1 MAKSDRE
8 EVISSLA
15 SRIFS
20 ALVDDLV
27 MDAALQSHKE
37 VVRSRAVCEV
47 CHTRCGQAHI
57 SGPSNANVTAL
68 SQNGA
73 SSSRQGTPIEG
84 RASGTPGTSTPNG
97 MKDGN
102 LECVNCNRFVCTL
115 SAILLESLAD
125 AAPPFLKI
133 APSRYAPHL
142 SSCMGIGTGTRR
154 GAARGVNSKAKPLDA
169 RSASPHMGSENGN
182 VSDDSRQSH
191 SQPVGKKKGRPQKT
205 KQAEGEFN
213 MNRKR
218 PGSPQLSPNKNAKK
232 QKTTGSPL
240 SRVQSDRDASGT
252 PLNGN
257 TLGPP
262 LTHSHSK
269 IPSRLRESST
279 VSVLERA
286 ASSSTGSRS
295 SSPGMLPVGAATPS
309 SAHSV
314 HSFGGPRRNGMVGK
328 KSKPMTRL
336 PSPPHPPRPP
346 TPVMRR
352 PETDYLVD
360 VEGDET
366 GSSTDTDSD

>member
-1 MAKSDRE
+1 MAKSERE

-20 ALVDDLV
+20 ALVDDIV

-57 SGPSNANVTAL
+57 SGPSNATVTAL

-84 RASGTPGTSTPNG
+84 RGTPGTSTPNG
-97 MKDGN
+97 TKDGN
-102 LECVNCNRFVCTL
+102 LECVNCNRF
-115 SAILLESLAD
+115 
-125 AAPPFLKI
+125 I

-191 SQPVGKKKGRPQKT
+191 SQPTGKKKGRPQKN
-205 KQAEGEFN
+205 KQAESELNG
-213 MNRKR
+213 NRKR
-218 PGSPQLSPNKNAKK
+218 PGSPQLSPNKNTKK

-240 SRVQSDRDASGT
+240 SRVQSERDASGT
-252 PLNGN
+252 ALNGN

-279 VSVLERA
+279 VSVLERT

-295 SSPGMLPVGAATPS
+295 SSPGTLPVSAATPS